1 MAGISSYREAPSE
14 LTACL
19 AFDEKI
25 LWHGQ
30 PRPYVFILRGLPQIV
45 YGMTWSILGAVWYH
59 GASIAF
65 YVGWW
70 RIVPLLS
77 MPFILAGFSFFF
89 YPIRLGARARRTWY
103 VVTSR
108 RVFIA
113 ELPKKQSP
121 QLRVFSVTE
130 MAPPQVVKRFDG
142 LYDVILTRRAQE
154 NPHLK
159 PDLYAGFF
167 GLENGEA
174 AAGAIEAAL
183 NP

>member
-1 MAGISSYREAPSE
+1 M
-14 LTACL
+14 
-19 AFDEKI
+19 
-25 LWHGQ
+25 
-30 PRPYVFILRGLPQIV
+30 LRGLPQIV
-45 YGMTWSILGAVWYH
+45 YGMTWSILGAFWFH
-59 GASIAF
+59 GAMLAPFES
-65 YVGWW
+65 WW

-77 MPFILAGFSFFF
+77 LPFILAGFSFFF

-103 VVTSR
+103 IVTNR

-113 ELPKKQSP
+113 ELRQGQSP
-121 QLRVFSVTE
+121 QLRVFSTAE
-130 MAPPQVVKRFDG
+130 MAAPQVVKRFDG
-142 LYDVILTRRAQE
+142 LDDVILTRRAQE

-167 GLENGEA
+167 GLENGEQ